1 MKYIAMVM
9 LDRNTE
15 AARNYEAGMPP
26 DPKLEAAMGRHIE
39 ELTKSGNLLE
49 AVGLLPLAQGARVRA
64 AGGRLTVTD
73 GPFAESKEV
82 VGGYAILRAKS
93 KDEAIELGK
102 AFMKLHLDAI
112 GPSYEGTVEVRQMF
126 DPADFDPQGAKS

>member
-9 LDRNTE
+9 LDRNSE
-15 AARNYEAGMPP
+15 ANRDYEAGMPP
-26 DPKLEAAMGRHIE
+26 DPKFEVAMGKYME
-39 ELTKSGNLLE
+39 ELTKSGVLLG
-49 AVGLLPLAQGARVRA
+49 AAGLSPLGKGARVRA
-64 AGGRLTVTD
+64 AGGKLTVTD
-73 GPFAESKEV
+73 GPFIESKEL

-102 AFMKLHLDAI
+102 AFMKLHIDVL

-126 DPADFDPQGAKS
+126 DPADFEGANH